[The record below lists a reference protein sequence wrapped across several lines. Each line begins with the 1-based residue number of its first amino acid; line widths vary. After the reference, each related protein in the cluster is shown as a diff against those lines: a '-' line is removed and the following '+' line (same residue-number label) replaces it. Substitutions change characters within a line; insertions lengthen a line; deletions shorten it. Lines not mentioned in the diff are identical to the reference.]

1 MHIQIIFATL
11 CLLAITDKCRGALS
25 HAVMLVEYKKALSH
39 AAMPVEY
46 KKQYFTDQHRFLVKA
61 NSSALLTPN
70 TTNFSLLF
78 PLKILAIT
86 TLATVGDGK
95 FGVLPTVGP

>member
-1 MHIQIIFATL
+1 
-11 CLLAITDKCRGALS
+11 
-25 HAVMLVEYKKALSH
+25 MLVEYKKALSH
-39 AAMPVEY
+39 AVMPVEY

>member
-1 MHIQIIFATL
+1 MHIQIMFATL

-25 HAVMLVEYKKALSH
+25 HAV
-39 AAMPVEY
+39 MPVEY